1 MDKIW
6 EKIKAMAEDG
16 DGFIRTSQVEGAGVS
31 RSMLKKYMDAGKIER
46 VRKGIYTITDGF
58 ADEYALI
65 QAQNSKVIFS
75 YGTALF
81 LWEMSDRAPHFIDV
95 TVPRGTNAS
104 IIKRDNENLRV
115 HHVLEKYYE
124 IGLAETQSHKVAWFA
139 SMTANAVSVI

>member
-58 ADEYALI
+58 ADEYA
-65 QAQNSKVIFS
+65 SVS
-75 YGTALF
+75 YTHLTLPTKA
-81 LWEMSDRAPHFIDV
+81 
-95 TVPRGTNAS
+95 
-104 IIKRDNENLRV
+104 
-115 HHVLEKYYE
+115 
-124 IGLAETQSHKVAWFA
+124 
-139 SMTANAVSVI
+139 